1 MFTFVLICTLFSRAD
16 AVQPQPEMLLK
27 PGSRVSNTRPT
38 AQSSGEL
45 VANSSYLV
53 RGPQRDLNTLPMRQ
67 EPPSFEEAMLRS
79 ETSGYPTE
87 PGKGK
92 YAGRR
97 PKHPQSTSGP
107 SKGPLDPTVIYAM
120 PHKKGKISSNPPEE
134 LHGPTS
140 GNIA

>member
-1 MFTFVLICTLFSRAD
+1 
-16 AVQPQPEMLLK
+16 MLLK

-38 AQSSGEL
+38 AQSTGEI

-53 RGPQRDLNTLPMRQ
+53 RGPHRDLNTLPLRQ
-67 EPPSFEEAMLRS
+67 EPPSFEEATLQS
-79 ETSGYPTE
+79 ETNGHLTE

-107 SKGPLDPTVIYAM
+107 SKGPLDPTVTKRKYPVILLQNSMDQHQVRWLDILNLEVPYNYSAR
-120 PHKKGKISSNPPEE
+120 PLPE
-134 LHGPTS
+134 
-140 GNIA
+140 